1 MHGAYLVWGRGQAM
15 RVGAEGGRVL
25 WDPRCQLPGAA
36 KPDSRPRAPAVCAA
50 SAAGVDLGAHIGGAI
65 RLKYMSG
72 RRAGQ
77 VRTVTLVRKIRLA
90 GGPAWKVREVWGEE
104 YDYYG
109 HHMRDLVV
117 VPDSRRPASQPS
129 SASGVDSAPA
139 PEAPR
144 LRGEGGNRWA
154 SKLSGFC
161 FTIANLCHCERIVAI
176 LSSSCNHS
184 GTSWVHPGHTLF
196 HPGVFQDPFSV
207 VFKLFSSF

>member
-1 MHGAYLVWGRGQAM
+1 MLSGTAPHVSASAGAQDDGGNNNRDPDGEAVPARTCPVARAKCMARTWSGDVGRQCERAQKVGEYCGIHAASRKHGRID
-15 RVGAEGGRVL
+15 E
-25 WDPRCQLPGAA
+25 PLPAFMGAA

-104 YDYYG
+104 YDYYE

-117 VPDSRRPASQPS
+117 LPDS
-129 SASGVDSAPA
+129 
-139 PEAPR
+139 
-144 LRGEGGNRWA
+144 
-154 SKLSGFC
+154 
-161 FTIANLCHCERIVAI
+161 
-176 LSSSCNHS
+176 
-184 GTSWVHPGHTLF
+184 
-196 HPGVFQDPFSV
+196 
-207 VFKLFSSF
+207 